1 MQRERNV
8 NMKEVIGSLCYLL
21 SRLGVDSVP
30 SPEAFRRAKFGKA
43 DGTVEFWRFLH
54 SLLEREV
61 SLGCDCTALQESH
74 IERQVSVVQSA
85 LWHCGYGAL
94 EFYQLPTDGSQGSR
108 ELLLAFSWLLSR
120 AGLLE
125 HLLEKSCLRLED
137 ITPPSVLPL
146 SVCADGDL
154 PVSAEVAE
162 GLESSVRHLQWQ
174 QGRLRLHWKT
184 VQASRE
190 ERAILLHKIHSYTK
204 GCQIIPTV
212 SHLSAMET
220 NFIKDPMEQNRILKM
235 LQSEIALLESYLEWK
250 RLEPLYWC
258 WMDSVIDAKLADP
271 LKSQGAFHKDVVA
284 MTPKVKKIN
293 KNCCQGNMEMREI
306 NQLSKVL
313 MELNVGIQ
321 EALSAKRA
329 TWCLLQMEKKCP
341 DALNSS
347 VEFGDTFANLQE
359 KVRQKLCALRTH
371 GVQNKC
377 FKDTTFRLVLR
388 EHQPQ
393 QPFSEKAVQSG
404 ELPASQAIKALQEME
419 ADFQAELCELQQACR
434 NEILENVGR
443 LEGMIF
449 IPPMKK

>member
-258 WMDSVIDAKLADP
+258 WM
-271 LKSQGAFHKDVVA
+271 
-284 MTPKVKKIN
+284 
-293 KNCCQGNMEMREI
+293 
-306 NQLSKVL
+306 
-313 MELNVGIQ
+313 
-321 EALSAKRA
+321 
-329 TWCLLQMEKKCP
+329 QMEKKCP